1 MHTCE
6 EVTKA
11 GNSTM
16 LIITLNVN
24 DPTIPISSRNRLDF
38 KKQDPTIC
46 CLQENYFNNKET
58 NKLKRGEKS
67 YTTLNQKRAKVA
79 TLTKHSSGQGHYQG

>member
-24 DPTIPISSRNRLDF
+24 DPMIPISSRNRLDF

-58 NKLKRGEKS
+58 NKLKRGEKKLHHTKSKESQGS
-67 YTTLNQKRAKVA
+67 YTNKA
-79 TLTKHSSGQGHYQG
+79 